1 MKKILAIML
10 VFVLAL
16 GMFTACG
23 GSGGGDADKGDQAA
37 ATKTIGLAQCNLNDT
52 FQTYVVDAAKAKAS
66 ELGYALDVTDAQEDV
81 VKQQDQVNAMIE
93 QGYAAII
100 VVPVD
105 TSAMGPITDAVT
117 AAGIPLIY
125 VNRNPFGTE
134 QPPEGVYYVGSQ
146 EIVAGQLQAEYLVKL
161 LGDNPKGGVGILE
174 GLLTNEGA
182 VKRTEGNETFLK
194 DYPDIK
200 ILAKEAGDWQSDK
213 GMSITENWL
222 TAYGDKLTAILANN
236 DNMAIGALQ
245 ALEAAGRDDVIVMG
259 VDAIPDV
266 VQMVKDGKLDA
277 TVLQDAKGQ
286 GGSGVEVA
294 DKAVNGETPEAIT
307 WIDFVL
313 VSPDNVDQYL

>member
-1 MKKILAIML
+1 MKKILAILL
-10 VFVLAL
+10 VLVLAL

-23 GSGGGDADKGDQAA
+23 GSKDDGKSGGDKA
-37 ATKTIGLAQCNLNDT
+37 ATKTIGFASCNMNDT
-52 FQTYVVDAAKAKAS
+52 FQTYVVDAATAKAK
-66 ELGYALDVTDAQEDV
+66 ELGYKLDVLDAQEDV
-81 VKQQDQVNAMIE
+81 VKQQDQVNTMIE
-93 QGYAAII
+93 QGYKAII

-117 AAGIPLIY
+117 KAGIPLVY

-146 EIVAGQLQAEYLVKL
+146 EVIAGQLQAEYLVKL
-161 LGDNPKGGVGILE
+161 LGDNVKGGVGILE
-174 GLLTNEGA
+174 GILSNEGA
-182 VKRTEGNETFLK
+182 VKRTEGNETTLAK
-194 DYPDIK
+194 YPGLK

-213 GMSITENWL
+213 GMSITENWI
-222 TAYGDKLTAILANN
+222 TAYGKDLTAVLANN

-259 VDAIPDV
+259 VDAIPDALNL
-266 VQMVKDGKLDA
+266 VKQGKLDA

-286 GGSGVEVA
+286 GSTGVDVA
-294 DKAVNGETPEAIT
+294 DKAVKGEKPEAIS

-313 VSPDNVDQYL
+313 VTPDNVDQYL